1 MTLILPSTY
10 GFSYF
15 DSFDF
20 VGLLAF
26 LIVIMYMMLY
36 MFREEK
42 MDVKVTK
49 EVKEKLLPKLT
60 SNILKVNEVLK
71 NFIGFNVY
79 PQSLTKIFHEDLS
92 ISLISELNVRIPSF
106 ARMFRSYVDSLKN
119 FDSISESRDV
129 DFNVLRESA
138 NKIID
143 EGNRLLSEISKINSM
158 KKLPARQGAFSSLR
172 R

>member
-1 MTLILPSTY
+1 MTLILSSTY

-15 DSFDF
+15 DSLDF

-49 EVKEKLLPKLT
+49 EVKERLLPKLT

-71 NFIGFNVY
+71 NFIEFNVY

-129 DFNVLRESA
+129 DFNALRESA